1 MQVFGLTVENLFF
14 CKEEKMKDYLT
25 SAQLED
31 YLDFFGEATDVVAT
45 IALYVTIAFFLFIAI
60 YAVVIRNRDEIYLK
74 GARKLI
80 AGLTIGYSVGVIA
93 TIGSLK
99 ILKDVWGG
107 EINTNYWLIVALL
120 VFAVL
125 ACIGCLVIKKYSQRA
140 FKITAWACLA
150 VGVAYSVVLLFVV
163 KPEQGY
169 EPITSKT
176 LMYVLSAI
184 VIAVIAV
191 LAFLGGSENKQYNTK
206 ALTYGAICIA
216 LSFALSYI
224 KFFQLPQHGSVTF
237 ASLLPLALYS
247 YMFGTKKGVIA
258 GIIYGFLQFIQ
269 SPSFYEP
276 MQALL
281 DYPIAFAAIGV
292 AGIARK
298 FAFLKGDVRLEFAVG
313 TTIAVLLRYVSHVI
327 SGYFVFYSLRQEGY
341 SPLTWALVYNL
352 FTIVD
357 LVIVLVMGVLVLLS
371 RQVRWMVLTADS
383 APELQT
389 ANN

>member
-1 MQVFGLTVENLFF
+1 MDQYLNSDMAEN
-14 CKEEKMKDYLT
+14 
-25 SAQLED
+25 
-31 YLDFFGEATDVVAT
+31 YLDFLGEVTDFISAVALYIT
-45 IALYVTIAFFLFIAI
+45 IALAVGLII
-60 YAVVIRNRDEIYLK
+60 YAIVIRNRDEQYLA
-74 GARKLI
+74 GARKLM
-80 AGLTIGYSVGVIA
+80 AGMISGYAVGVISVL
-93 TIGSLK
+93 GSYNLAR
-99 ILKDVWGG
+99 DVWKGDL
-107 EINTNYWLIVALL
+107 NTNWWLMAGMFAL
-120 VFAVL
+120 A
-125 ACIGCLVIKKYSQRA
+125 
-140 FKITAWACLA
+140 A
-150 VGVAYSVVLLFVV
+150 VGLVVVLVLWKKKPAAAKWTGLGFGIALVAYSVVLLFVV

-327 SGYFVFYSLRQEGY
+327 SGYFVFYSWRQEGY

-352 FTIVD
+352 FTIAD
-357 LVIVLVMGVLVLLS
+357 LGIVLVVGVIALSSKTVRRLVLA
-371 RQVRWMVLTADS
+371 ADS
-383 APELQT
+383 QSEPILA
-389 ANN
+389 

>member
-1 MQVFGLTVENLFF
+1 
-14 CKEEKMKDYLT
+14 MKDYLT

>member
-1 MQVFGLTVENLFF
+1 MDQYLNSDMAEN
-14 CKEEKMKDYLT
+14 
-25 SAQLED
+25 
-31 YLDFFGEATDVVAT
+31 YLDFLGEVTDLISAVALYIT
-45 IALYVTIAFFLFIAI
+45 IALAVGLII
-60 YAVVIRNRDEIYLK
+60 YAIVIRNRDEQYLA
-74 GARKLI
+74 GARKLM
-80 AGLTIGYSVGVIA
+80 AGMISGYAVGVISVL
-93 TIGSLK
+93 GSYNLAR
-99 ILKDVWGG
+99 DVWKGDL
-107 EINTNYWLIVALL
+107 NTNWWLMAGMFAL
-120 VFAVL
+120 A
-125 ACIGCLVIKKYSQRA
+125 
-140 FKITAWACLA
+140 A
-150 VGVAYSVVLLFVV
+150 VGLVVVLVLWKKKPAAAKWTGLGFGIALVAYSVVLLFVV

-327 SGYFVFYSLRQEGY
+327 SGYFVFYSWRQEGY
-341 SPLTWALVYNL
+341 SPLSWAFVYNL

>member
-1 MQVFGLTVENLFF
+1 MDQYLNSDMAEN
-14 CKEEKMKDYLT
+14 
-25 SAQLED
+25 
-31 YLDFFGEATDVVAT
+31 YLDFLGEVTDLISAVALYIT
-45 IALYVTIAFFLFIAI
+45 IALAVGLII
-60 YAVVIRNRDEIYLK
+60 YAIVIRNRDEQYLA
-74 GARKLI
+74 GARKLMAGMISGYGRGRDIRAGFVQFGSRRVEGRPQHKLVAYGGHVCPCRSRACGSAGAVEEKACRSQVTGLGFGI
-80 AGLTIGYSVGVIA
+80 AL
-93 TIGSLK
+93 
-99 ILKDVWGG
+99 
-107 EINTNYWLIVALL
+107 
-120 VFAVL
+120 
-125 ACIGCLVIKKYSQRA
+125 
-140 FKITAWACLA
+140 
-150 VGVAYSVVLLFVV
+150 VAYSVVLLFVV

-298 FAFLKGDVRLEFAVG
+298 FAFLKGGRAAGICRRHHNSRVAEVRFPTSSAATSCSIRG
-313 TTIAVLLRYVSHVI
+313 GRRATLR
-327 SGYFVFYSLRQEGY
+327 
-341 SPLTWALVYNL
+341 
-352 FTIVD
+352 
-357 LVIVLVMGVLVLLS
+357 
-371 RQVRWMVLTADS
+371 
-383 APELQT
+383 
-389 ANN
+389 

>member
-1 MQVFGLTVENLFF
+1 MQVFGLTVENFF
-14 CKEEKMKDYLT
+14 VWEEKMDQYLN
-25 SAQLED
+25 SDMAEN
-31 YLDFFGEATDVVAT
+31 YLDFLGEVTDLISAVALYIT
-45 IALYVTIAFFLFIAI
+45 IALAVGLII
-60 YAVVIRNRDEIYLK
+60 YAIVIRNRDEQYLA
-74 GARKLI
+74 GARKLM
-80 AGLTIGYSVGVIA
+80 AGMISGYAVGVISVL
-93 TIGSLK
+93 GSYNLAR
-99 ILKDVWGG
+99 DVWKGDL
-107 EINTNYWLIVALL
+107 NTNWWLMAGMFAL
-120 VFAVL
+120 A
-125 ACIGCLVIKKYSQRA
+125 
-140 FKITAWACLA
+140 A
-150 VGVAYSVVLLFVV
+150 VGLVVVLVLWKKKPAAAKWTGLGFGIALVAYSVVLLFVV

-341 SPLTWALVYNL
+341 SPLTWAFVYNL

>member
-1 MQVFGLTVENLFF
+1 
-14 CKEEKMKDYLT
+14 MKDYLT

-150 VGVAYSVVLLFVV
+150 VGVAYSVVLLFVI
-163 KPEQGY
+163 KPEEDYVPLSSWQ
-169 EPITSKT
+169 
-176 LMYVLSAI
+176 MYLFSAI
-184 VIAVIAV
+184 LVGVIVT
-191 LAFLGGSENKQYNTK
+191 LALLGGKKDTQYNAK
-206 ALTYGAICIA
+206 SLTYAAVCIA

-327 SGYFVFYSLRQEGY
+327 SGYFVFYSWRQEGY

-352 FTIVD
+352 FTIAD
-357 LVIVLVMGVLVLLS
+357 LGIVLVVGVIALS
-371 RQVRWMVLTADS
+371 SKTVRRLVLTADS

>member
-1 MQVFGLTVENLFF
+1 MDQYLNSDMAEN
-14 CKEEKMKDYLT
+14 
-25 SAQLED
+25 
-31 YLDFFGEATDVVAT
+31 YLDFLGEVTDLISAVALYIT
-45 IALYVTIAFFLFIAI
+45 IALAVGLII
-60 YAVVIRNRDEIYLK
+60 YAVVIRNRDEQYLA
-74 GARKLI
+74 GARKLM
-80 AGLTIGYSVGVIA
+80 AGMISGYAVGVISVL
-93 TIGSLK
+93 GSYNLAR
-99 ILKDVWGG
+99 DVWKGDL
-107 EINTNYWLIVALL
+107 NTNWWLMAGMFAL
-120 VFAVL
+120 A
-125 ACIGCLVIKKYSQRA
+125 
-140 FKITAWACLA
+140 A
-150 VGVAYSVVLLFVV
+150 VGLVVVLVLWKKKPAAAKWTGLGFGIALVAYSVV

-191 LAFLGGSENKQYNTK
+191 LAFLGGSKNTQYNTK

-313 TTIAVLLRYVSHVI
+313 TTMAVLLRYVSHVI
-327 SGYFVFYSLRQEGY
+327 SGYFVFYSWRQEGY

-352 FTIVD
+352 FTIAD
-357 LVIVLVMGVLVLLS
+357 LGIVLVVGVIALSSKTVRRLVLA
-371 RQVRWMVLTADS
+371 ADS
-383 APELQT
+383 QAEPVL
-389 ANN
+389 A